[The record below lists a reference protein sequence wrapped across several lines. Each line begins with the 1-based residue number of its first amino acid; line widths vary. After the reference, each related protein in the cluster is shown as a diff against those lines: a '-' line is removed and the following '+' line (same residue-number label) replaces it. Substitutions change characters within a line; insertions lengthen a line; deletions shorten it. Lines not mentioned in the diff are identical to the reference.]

1 MLDGMKY
8 TRVTN
13 MGKAKKCGA
22 GCTVTTIEGAQGVV
36 MSIRS
41 AMRQVL
47 DKMESEIEFD
57 PDEEDDMVLGF
68 NWA

>member
-1 MLDGMKY
+1 MNY

-13 MGKAKKCGA
+13 MGKAKKCGDA
-22 GCTVTTIEGAQGVV
+22 CTVTTIQGARGVV
-36 MSIRS
+36 MSMRS

-57 PDEEDDMVLGF
+57 PDEEDDTVLGF
-68 NWA
+68 YWA